1 MGLALCHLPALRM
14 VSGWRHQAD
23 TEVAREAAEV
33 KNCRDCDEPSVQSS
47 PRRADICL
55 RCWNVR
61 QNVMRAVT
69 AKTMPLEDFQ
79 RYQKNGL
86 RTKRLVKM
94 GYGSLVPEQSGA
106 LP

>member
-1 MGLALCHLPALRM
+1 M
-14 VSGWRHQAD
+14 
-23 TEVAREAAEV
+23 

-94 GYGSLVPEQSGA
+94 GYGSLVPEQNEAPREARRGQDLGGMMPTDKDRLDWRDA
-106 LP
+106 